1 MYHLV
6 PGRNMRNR
14 VPIYAVVALAVALLV
29 LGVPLF
35 VGGVWLM
42 ILTGGLF
49 FMLAGAGL
57 CLTAYFLFQKSVIA
71 IWVYLLTF
79 AGTLYWTLSSADDWA
94 AQIPWLIAATVI
106 LLLLLFTLP
115 VLTGAERQKQRPTP
129 KLVLFI
135 GGTLALWNVTLQE
148 EIGLAIAAC
157 NLGLCLS

>member
-14 VPIYAVVALAVALLV
+14 VPDYAVVALAIALLF

-57 CLTAYFLFQKSVIA
+57 CLTAYFLFQRSVIA
-71 IWVYLLTF
+71 IWVYLMAF
-79 AGTLYWTLSSADDWA
+79 AGTLYWTLSSAGHFA
-94 AQIPWLIAATVI
+94 AQMPWLIAAAVI
-106 LLLLLFTLP
+106 LLLLLLTLP
-115 VLTGAERQKQRPTP
+115 VLTGAKREKPRPTP

-135 GGTLALWNVTLQE
+135 GGTLALWNVSLQE
-148 EIGLAIAAC
+148 EIGFAIATC